1 MDTSPLPPEVL
12 RLTRREQKYA
22 VPFYSKWMAIF
33 MTDRPDKYDDNLKR
47 ALNGAYGTAARYW
60 LGPTALFAIPA
71 SFILSVWRS
80 LPGLILMCI
89 AGLFFCVAIWRTIQA
104 LRFYPHL
111 SMRRLRVTDRHPD
124 LYE

>member
-1 MDTSPLPPEVL
+1 MDTAPLPPEVL

-71 SFILSVWRS
+71 AFILSVWRL
-80 LPGLILMCI
+80 LPGVVLMCI
-89 AGLFFCVAIWRTIQA
+89 AGVLLCRHLEDDPGAA
-104 LRFYPHL
+104 LLPASVNAQTPR
-111 SMRRLRVTDRHPD
+111 DR
-124 LYE
+124 